1 VIGGRT
7 SPGKIVALT
16 RRPPASPCDTCKMAD
31 EDEEFLLR
39 HEAAEELKRLATHP
53 IKEIERLEEE
63 AREGKTAASL
73 GLVLAG
79 VGLGVWAIA
88 AVLLAFVTLAVW
100 IFVR

>member
-1 VIGGRT
+1 
-7 SPGKIVALT
+7 
-16 RRPPASPCDTCKMAD
+16 MAD
-31 EDEEFLLR
+31 EDEEYLLR

-53 IKEIERLEEE
+53 IQEIERLEEE

-73 GLVLAG
+73 GVVLAG

-100 IFVR
+100 IAVR

>member
-1 VIGGRT
+1 MQTCVT
-7 SPGKIVALT
+7 A
-16 RRPPASPCDTCKMAD
+16 RPDPKVPCDTCTMAD

-73 GLVLAG
+73 GLLLAG

-88 AVLLAFVTLAVW
+88 AVLLGFVTLAVW
-100 IFVR
+100 IVVR

>member
-1 VIGGRT
+1 MRQ
-7 SPGKIVALT
+7 GKT
-16 RRPPASPCDTCKMAD
+16 WPRGPPRPCNTCAMAD

-73 GLVLAG
+73 GVLLAG

-88 AVLLAFVTLAVW
+88 AVLLAFVTLTVW
-100 IFVR
+100 IVVR